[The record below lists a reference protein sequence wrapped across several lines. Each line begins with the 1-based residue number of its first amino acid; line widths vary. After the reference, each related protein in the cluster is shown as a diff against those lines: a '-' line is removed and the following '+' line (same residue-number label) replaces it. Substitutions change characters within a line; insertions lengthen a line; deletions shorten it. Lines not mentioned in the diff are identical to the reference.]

1 MGYRE
6 TRWDTGRQGGIQ
18 GDKVGYRETRRDTGR
33 LGGYRETRR
42 DTGGLE
48 GYRWTRAKHGEKR
61 AMLIHNI
68 PLHLFLLIVNISKP

>member
-6 TRWDTGRQGGIQ
+6 TKRDTGRQGGIQ
-18 GDKVGYRETRRDTGR
+18 GDK
-33 LGGYRETRR
+33 GGYRETRR

-61 AMLIHNI
+61 DMLIHNI